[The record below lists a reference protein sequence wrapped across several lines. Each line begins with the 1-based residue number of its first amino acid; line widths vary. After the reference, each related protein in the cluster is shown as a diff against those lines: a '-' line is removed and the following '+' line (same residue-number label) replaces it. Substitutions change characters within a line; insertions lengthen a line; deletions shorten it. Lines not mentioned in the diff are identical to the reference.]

1 MLVGLDCIQ
10 CTVHV
15 NRKGEATRQPGRQA
29 RRRSSL
35 PLAIY
40 CRRRAGLAQFFPPI
54 KHRPIHIDLYEDLTL
69 GRTDDLIFTARED
82 ALLCIRISL
91 SRSPVGLPFT

>member
-1 MLVGLDCIQ
+1 MNEACIDLYNQ
-10 CTVHV
+10 CITLYESAVLR
-15 NRKGEATRQPGRQA
+15 NF
-29 RRRSSL
+29 
-35 PLAIY
+35 

-82 ALLCIRISL
+82 ALLCIRISC
-91 SRSPVGLPFT
+91 PVLPWAFLLPDTG